1 MTLIEKYCSTVKKTG
16 NEIRITITD
25 KVTESL
31 FYRVLKVANKFKIA
45 CHVDRQGFLLKPH
58 IK

>member
-1 MTLIEKYCSTVKKTG
+1 MTLIEKYCKAVKETG

-31 FYRVLKVANKFKIA
+31 FNRVLKVANQFNIA
-45 CHVDRQGFLLKPH
+45 CHVDSKGFLLKPR